1 MVASKDLSFDQK
13 KGKFTEGAVR
23 TTPDRLAEIR
33 KV

>member
-13 KGKFTEGAVR
+13 KGNFTQGAVR
-23 TTPDRLAEIR
+23 TTPDRLDEIR